1 MGDDDDFPLR
11 DGDDPGDDR
20 AEGERKRLFERVV
33 PEVLK
38 GLVERAVERSV
49 GRIVEAPEN
58 LRHFANEAK
67 LPKEV
72 LHYLYTQIDETKNGL
87 YRVVAKEIRD
97 VLEHTQFAEEMTK
110 VLTKL
115 SFEIKTEIR
124 FIPNDAAS
132 KADRHEGEG
141 EQPDA
146 EGDDDDAEPKG
157 KAGLP
162 KPEVKAQVTVKDSSK
177 EARRDRRRRE
187 GT

>member
-1 MGDDDDFPLR
+1 MGDEDDVPPR
-11 DGDDPGDDR
+11 EGDYSPDDR
-20 AEGERKRLFERVV
+20 SEGERKRLFERVV

-49 GRIVEAPEN
+49 GRIAEGPEN
-58 LRHFANEAK
+58 LRHFVNEAK

-87 YRVVAKEIRD
+87 YRAVAKEIRD

-124 FIPNDAAS
+124 FIPNDAA
-132 KADRHEGEG
+132 KPADRHEASDDED
-141 EQPDA
+141 EPS
-146 EGDDDDAEPKG
+146 EDDDAEPKG

-162 KPEVKAQVTVKDSSK
+162 KPEVKAQVSVKDSSK
-177 EARRDRRRRE
+177 EARRERRRRE